1 MTQPTVADALLAEF
15 SYWKER
21 FLDPSND
28 GGYPPDDDHSHALQQ
43 AILEA
48 ARREWREV
56 FIGTRTGDK
65 TEKLESILVRY
76 TGQPVADWDFAVP
89 VDNER
94 LRRVVLKYRKAVN
107 NRDGLKEIRTLVAYL
122 GGINL

>member
-48 ARREWREV
+48 ARQEWSEV

-65 TEKLESILVRY
+65 TRNWSRSWSG
-76 TGQPVADWDFAVP
+76 TRAS
-89 VDNER
+89 R
-94 LRRVVLKYRKAVN
+94 LRT
-107 NRDGLKEIRTLVAYL
+107 GTSPFQ
-122 GGINL
+122 